1 MSQTSMLSGVDRD
14 DPLRVYRG
22 GRVWVRRGVMTSA
35 VAVRGAV
42 VVALG
47 RTAEGLVDEADEV
60 VDLRSGLL
68 LPAFGD
74 GHCHP
79 IFGGLEAQGPDV
91 AHATSVSRIQH
102 ALRDW
107 ADSHPGGDWIFAA
120 SYDPA
125 LVEGGSFDARWIDQ
139 VVPDRP
145 VWLRAHDY
153 HTAWCNTKA
162 LALAG
167 ITADTPDPPLG
178 RIDRREDGSPK
189 GTLREWGAVDL
200 LLKVAPEPSREALDR
215 ALRTACEE
223 QNGCG
228 VTWMQDAWVDGGMHL
243 PYCDLLSRGELSVRS
258 NLAFRADSR
267 YWRGQF
273 DGFRRAR
280 QEVRD
285 AGDAGLLDARTV
297 KFFADGVIESGTGA
311 MLDPYVDAGGGRGME
326 VWDHDELARAVTVAD
341 SLGFQVH
348 IHAIGD
354 RAVRNALDAI
364 EAATLNNPGWD
375 RRPVITHVQ
384 LVDSVDVERFAD
396 LGVIANIESFWIQR
410 DPVMVRLTEPRLG
423 EARSRRQYALADL
436 REAGVM
442 LSHGS
447 DWPISSN
454 NPVQAIGRA
463 VTRKTD
469 RGLPQGG
476 WIPEERITVEDAID
490 MATRGSTVQGFTE
503 GFRGTLDVGR
513 HADMVLLERDITSI
527 PPEDI
532 ARTPV
537 LGTWLDGSNVFRR

>member
-1 MSQTSMLSGVDRD
+1 MSQMLLSRTDHRD
-14 DPLRVYRG
+14 DALHVFHN
-22 GRVWVRRGVMTSA
+22 GRVWVRKGVTTSA
-35 VAVRGAV
+35 IAVRGAV

-47 RTAEGLVDEADEV
+47 EAAEHLSAEADEV

-74 GHCHP
+74 GHSHP
-79 IFGGLEAQGPDV
+79 IFGGLESQGPDV
-91 AHATSVSRIQH
+91 AHATSIPQIQH

-107 ADSHPGGDWIFAA
+107 ADSHPGGGWIFAA

-125 LVEGGSFDARWIDQ
+125 LAQGGSFDARWIDE

-153 HTAWCNTKA
+153 HTAWCNSRA

-167 ITADTPDPPLG
+167 ITAATPDPPLG
-178 RIDRREDGSPK
+178 RIDRREGGEPK

-200 LLKVAPEPSREALDR
+200 LAKVAPHPSRESLDR
-215 ALRTACEE
+215 ALHTACEE
-223 QNGCG
+223 QNKCG
-228 VTWMQDAWVDGGMHL
+228 VTWMQDAWVDEGMDL
-243 PYCDLLSRGELSVRS
+243 PYRDLLSQGDLSVRS

-267 YWRGQF
+267 YWRRQF
-273 DGFRRAR
+273 EGFQRAR
-280 QEVRD
+280 QDIRNMGQERF
-285 AGDAGLLDARTV
+285 LDARTV

-311 MLDPYVDAGGGRGME
+311 MLEPYLDDGGGNGME
-326 VWDHDELARAVTVAD
+326 VWDHDELAEAVTFAD

-364 EAATLNNPGWD
+364 EAAMRRNAGWD
-375 RRPVITHVQ
+375 RRPVVTHVQ
-384 LVDSVDVERFAD
+384 IIDEHDMGRFAD
-396 LGVIANIESFWIQR
+396 LGVIVNVESLWMQQ
-410 DPVMVRLTEPRLG
+410 DALMVRLTEPRLG
-423 EARSRRQYALADL
+423 EVRSRRQYALADL
-436 REAGVM
+436 YKAGVT

-454 NPVQAIGRA
+454 NPVMSIGRA

-469 RGLPQGG
+469 QGVPEEG
-476 WIPEERITVEDAID
+476 WIPEERIAVEDAID
-490 MATRGSTVQGFTE
+490 MATRGSAMQGFTE

-513 HADMVLLERDITSI
+513 HADMVLLERDITAI
-527 PPEDI
+527 PPDDI
-532 ARTPV
+532 ARTRV
-537 LGTWLDGSNVFRR
+537 LGTWLDGSRVYER

>member
-1 MSQTSMLSGVDRD
+1 
-14 DPLRVYRG
+14 
-22 GRVWVRRGVMTSA
+22 
-35 VAVRGAV
+35 
-42 VVALG
+42 
-47 RTAEGLVDEADEV
+47 
-60 VDLRSGLL
+60 
-68 LPAFGD
+68 
-74 GHCHP
+74 
-79 IFGGLEAQGPDV
+79 
-91 AHATSVSRIQH
+91 
-102 ALRDW
+102 
-107 ADSHPGGDWIFAA
+107 
-120 SYDPA
+120 
-125 LVEGGSFDARWIDQ
+125 
-139 VVPDRP
+139 
-145 VWLRAHDY
+145 
-153 HTAWCNTKA
+153 
-162 LALAG
+162 
-167 ITADTPDPPLG
+167 
-178 RIDRREDGSPK
+178 
-189 GTLREWGAVDL
+189 
-200 LLKVAPEPSREALDR
+200 
-215 ALRTACEE
+215 
-223 QNGCG
+223 
-228 VTWMQDAWVDGGMHL
+228 
-243 PYCDLLSRGELSVRS
+243 
-258 NLAFRADSR
+258 
-267 YWRGQF
+267 
-273 DGFRRAR
+273 
-280 QEVRD
+280 
-285 AGDAGLLDARTV
+285 
-297 KFFADGVIESGTGA
+297 

-490 MATRGSTVQGFTE
+490 MATRGSAVQGFTE